1 MTLFYDTQALFTRAL
16 TKIVRN
22 PTLLFVN
29 LFTPLLFLLLFSQ
42 LLQKLTSLPG
52 LSGSY
57 LTYLTP
63 GILVLNAVTGSF
75 QSGMSIVND
84 LNSGFLQKLL
94 LTPVKRAAILLGRL
108 MTDLLVLIIQST
120 IIIGVAMLLG
130 LSITTGLLG
139 LLLIFVTLAFFDLA
153 WAGLLLAVGMK
164 TRKAETVAA
173 VGNLLAFPILFVS
186 SALFPTSIMPKWAQT
201 VSNYNPVSYAS
212 NVTRGLIQGGLTWST
227 LVSAYAVI
235 GLMAIVTFTVTL
247 YQFRKVIS

>member
-1 MTLFYDTQALFTRAL
+1 MTLFYDTQSLFTRAL

-22 PTLLFVN
+22 PTLLFIN

-63 GILVLNAVTGSF
+63 GILVMNAVLGAF

-94 LTPVKRAAILLGRL
+94 LTPVSRAAILLGRL

-130 LSITTGLLG
+130 LNIATGLLG

-153 WAGLLLAVGMK
+153 WSGLLLAIGMK
-164 TRKAETVAA
+164 TRKVETISA
-173 VGNLLAFPILFVS
+173 VGNLLAFPLLFIS
-186 SALFPTSIMPKWAQT
+186 SALFPTSIMPLWAQT

-227 LVSAYAVI
+227 FASAYAVI
-235 GLMAIVTFTVTL
+235 GLMAIVTFAATL
-247 YQFRKVIS
+247 YQFRKVVS

>member
-1 MTLFYDTQALFTRAL
+1 MALLYDTQSLFMRAL

-42 LLQKLTSLPG
+42 LLEKLTSLPG

-84 LNSGFLQKLL
+84 LNSGFLHKLL
-94 LTPVKRAAILLGRL
+94 LTPVSRAAILLGRL
-108 MTDLLVLIIQST
+108 MTDLLVLIIQSC
-120 IIIGVAMLLG
+120 IIIGVAILLG
-130 LSITTGLLG
+130 LGIATGIPG

-153 WAGLLLAVGMK
+153 WSGLLLAVGMK
-164 TRKAETVAA
+164 TKKAETVAA

-186 SALFPTSIMPKWAQT
+186 SALFPTQIMPQWAQT
-201 VSNYNPVSYAS
+201 VSTYNPVSYAS
-212 NVTRGLIQGGLTWST
+212 NVTRDLIKGGLTWST
-227 LVSAYAVI
+227 FASAYAVI
-235 GLMAIVTFTVTL
+235 GLMAIVTFAVTL
-247 YQFRKVIS
+247 YQFRKVIT

>member
-1 MTLFYDTQALFTRAL
+1 MAMLYDTQSLFTRAL

-94 LTPVKRAAILLGRL
+94 LTPVSRAAILLGRL

-120 IIIGVAMLLG
+120 IIVGVAMLLG
-130 LSITTGLLG
+130 LSITTGPLG
-139 LLLIFVTLAFFDLA
+139 LLLIFATLAFFDLA

-186 SALFPTSIMPKWAQT
+186 SALFPTSIMPQWAQT

-212 NVTRGLIQGGLTWST
+212 NVARGLIQGELTLST

-235 GLMAIVTFTVTL
+235 GLMAIVTFGITL

>member
-1 MTLFYDTQALFTRAL
+1 MTLLYDTQSLFTRAL

-63 GILVLNAVTGSF
+63 GILVMTAVLGSF

-94 LTPVKRAAILLGRL
+94 LTPISRAAVILGRL

-120 IIIGVAMLLG
+120 IIIVVAILLG
-130 LSITTGLLG
+130 LGIATGLPG
-139 LLLIFVTLAFFDLA
+139 LVLIFATLAFFDLA
-153 WAGLLLAVGMK
+153 WAGLLLAVGMR

-186 SALFPTSIMPKWAQT
+186 SALFPTSIMPQWAQT

-212 NVTRGLIQGGLTWST
+212 NVTRDLIQGGLTWST
-227 LVSAYAVI
+227 FASAYSII
-235 GLMAIVTFTVTL
+235 GLMTIVTFAATL

>member
-1 MTLFYDTQALFTRAL
+1 MAILYDTQSLFMRAL

-42 LLQKLTSLPG
+42 LLEKLTSLPG

-84 LNSGFLQKLL
+84 LNSGFLHKLL
-94 LTPVKRAAILLGRL
+94 LTPVSRAAILLGRL
-108 MTDLLVLIIQST
+108 MTDLLVLIIQSC
-120 IIIGVAMLLG
+120 IIIGVAILLG
-130 LSITTGLLG
+130 LGIATGIPG

-164 TRKAETVAA
+164 TKKAETVAA

-186 SALFPTSIMPKWAQT
+186 SALFPTQIMPQWAQT
-201 VSNYNPVSYAS
+201 VSTYNPVSYAS
-212 NVTRGLIQGGLTWST
+212 NVTRDLIKGGLTWST
-227 LVSAYAVI
+227 LASAYAVI
-235 GLMAIVTFTVTL
+235 GFMAIVTFAITL
-247 YQFRKVIS
+247 YQFRKVIT

>member
-1 MTLFYDTQALFTRAL
+1 MTLLYDTQSLFTRAL
-16 TKIVRN
+16 TKIIRN

-29 LFTPLLFLLLFSQ
+29 LFTPMLFLLLFSQ
-42 LLQKLTSLPG
+42 LLQKLSLLG

-94 LTPVKRAAILLGRL
+94 LTPVSRAAVLLGRL

-120 IIIGVAMLLG
+120 IIIGAAMLLG
-130 LSITTGLLG
+130 LTIATGIPG
-139 LLLIFVTLAFFDLA
+139 LMLIFATLAFFDLA
-153 WAGLLLAVGMK
+153 WAGLLLAIGMK

-173 VGNLLAFPILFVS
+173 IGNLLAFPILFVS
-186 SALFPTSIMPKWAQT
+186 SALFPTSIMPQWAQIA
-201 VSNYNPVSYAS
+201 SDYNPVSYAS
-212 NVTRGLIQGGLTWST
+212 NVTRDLIQGGLTWNT
-227 LVSAYAVI
+227 FASAYSVI
-235 GLMAIVTFTVTL
+235 GLMAIATFSATL
-247 YQFRKVIS
+247 YQFKKVIS

>member
-1 MTLFYDTQALFTRAL
+1 MTLLYDTQSLFTRAL

-57 LTYLTP
+57 LTYITP
-63 GILVLNAVTGSF
+63 GILVLNAVMGSF

-94 LTPVKRAAILLGRL
+94 LTPVSRAAVLLGRL

-120 IIIGVAMLLG
+120 IIIVVAMLLG
-130 LSITTGLLG
+130 LGIATGLPG
-139 LLLIFVTLAFFDLA
+139 LILIFATLAFFDLA

-173 VGNLLAFPILFVS
+173 VGNLLALPMLFVS
-186 SALFPTSIMPKWAQT
+186 SALFPTSIMPQWAQT
-201 VSNYNPVSYAS
+201 VSSYNPVSYAS
-212 NVTRGLIQGGLTWST
+212 NVARDLIQGGLTWST
-227 LVSAYAVI
+227 FASAYSVI
-235 GLMAIVTFTVTL
+235 GLMTIVTFAATL
-247 YQFRKVIS
+247 FQFRKVIS

>member
-1 MTLFYDTQALFTRAL
+1 MTLLYDTQSLFTRAL
-16 TKIVRN
+16 TKIIRN

-29 LFTPLLFLLLFSQ
+29 LFTPMLFLLLFSQ
-42 LLQKLTSLPG
+42 LLQKLSLLG

-94 LTPVKRAAILLGRL
+94 LTPVSRAAVLLGRL

-120 IIIGVAMLLG
+120 IIIGAATLLG
-130 LSITTGLLG
+130 LSIATGLPG
-139 LLLIFVTLAFFDLA
+139 LLLIFATLAFFDLA

-173 VGNLLAFPILFVS
+173 IGNLLAFPILFVS
-186 SALFPTSIMPKWAQT
+186 SALFPTSIMPQWAQIA
-201 VSNYNPVSYAS
+201 SNYNPVSYAS
-212 NVTRGLIQGGLTWST
+212 NITRDLIQGGLTWNT
-227 LVSAYAVI
+227 FASAYSVI
-235 GLMAIVTFTVTL
+235 GLMAIVTFSATL
-247 YQFRKVIS
+247 YQFKKVIS

>member
-1 MTLFYDTQALFTRAL
+1 MAILYDTQSLFMRAL

-42 LLQKLTSLPG
+42 LLEKLTSLPG

-84 LNSGFLQKLL
+84 LNSGFLHKLL
-94 LTPVKRAAILLGRL
+94 LTPVSRAAILLGRL
-108 MTDLLVLIIQST
+108 MTDLLVLIIQSS
-120 IIIGVAMLLG
+120 IIIGVAILLG
-130 LSITTGLLG
+130 LGIATGVPG

-153 WAGLLLAVGMK
+153 WSGLLLAVGMK
-164 TRKAETVAA
+164 TKKAETVAA

-186 SALFPTSIMPKWAQT
+186 SALFPTQIMPQWAQT
-201 VSNYNPVSYAS
+201 VSTYNPVSYAS
-212 NVTRGLIQGGLTWST
+212 NVTRDLIKGGLTWST
-227 LVSAYAVI
+227 FASAYAVI
-235 GLMAIVTFTVTL
+235 GLMAIVTFAVTL
-247 YQFRKVIS
+247 YQFGKVIT